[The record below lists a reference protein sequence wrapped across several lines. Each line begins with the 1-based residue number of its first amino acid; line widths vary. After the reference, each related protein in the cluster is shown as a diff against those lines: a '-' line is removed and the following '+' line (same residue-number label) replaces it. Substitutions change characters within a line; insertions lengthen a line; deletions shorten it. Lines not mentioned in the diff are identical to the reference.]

1 MQRSLNSMS
10 IYLVFLSII
19 VIWSTTP
26 LAIVWSTLGAS
37 NSFSAAS
44 RMVVGLAICL
54 LLLLVKRQKLT
65 LTPIAIWNYIYA
77 GLGIFITLSLVYYSA
92 RNLPSGIISIVF
104 GLTPIIT
111 GVFAL
116 VLLKETLFSINRIVG
131 LLLGLGG
138 LMVIF
143 AHTLSESRDL
153 TNGLSIVTISMVFQ
167 AFISVKLKQINARIS
182 ALETTTG
189 ALLFSAPLFVI
200 VWFFSEGVVPAVNLK
215 ATLSIG
221 YLALFGSVIGF
232 MSYYY
237 LIRHTSVRVV
247 SIIPL
252 ITPVFSLL
260 LGAFFN
266 NETLTL
272 TQISGIALVLIGLA
286 YYEYGSK

>member
-44 RMVVGLAICL
+44 RMVIGLAICL
-54 LLLLVKRQKLT
+54 LLLLAKRQKLT

-116 VLLKETLFSINRIVG
+116 VLLKETLFSVNRIVG
-131 LLLGLGG
+131 LLLET
-138 LMVIF
+138 F
-143 AHTLSESRDL
+143 A
-153 TNGLSIVTISMVFQ
+153 
-167 AFISVKLKQINARIS
+167 
-182 ALETTTG
+182 
-189 ALLFSAPLFVI
+189 
-200 VWFFSEGVVPAVNLK
+200 
-215 ATLSIG
+215 
-221 YLALFGSVIGF
+221 
-232 MSYYY
+232 
-237 LIRHTSVRVV
+237 
-247 SIIPL
+247 
-252 ITPVFSLL
+252 
-260 LGAFFN
+260 
-266 NETLTL
+266 
-272 TQISGIALVLIGLA
+272 
-286 YYEYGSK
+286 